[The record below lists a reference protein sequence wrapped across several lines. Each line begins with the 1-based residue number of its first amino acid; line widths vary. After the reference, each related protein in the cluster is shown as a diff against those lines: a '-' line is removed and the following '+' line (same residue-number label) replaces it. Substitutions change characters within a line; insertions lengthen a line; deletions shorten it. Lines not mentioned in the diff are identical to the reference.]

1 MFNFDEENCT
11 VSYTEKMIIE
21 IVSENDKE
29 TLKAIERYCEENNI
43 DPNLI
48 EKEESKVVEKSFD
61 KAKFYNDEGAT
72 YKHGDIVMHAI
83 FGKGVVIDS
92 DEKFVTV
99 AFNKRFGIKKVLN
112 NYQGLRR
119 I

>member
-1 MFNFDEENCT
+1 MLFGNTSMNPPSRFIGE
-11 VSYTEKMIIE
+11 
-21 IVSENDKE
+21 
-29 TLKAIERYCEENNI
+29 I

-72 YKHGDIVMHAI
+72 YKHGDIVMHTI

-119 I
+119 IWYENISNYGCRNGK

>member
-1 MFNFDEENCT
+1 MLFGNTSMNPPSRFIGE
-11 VSYTEKMIIE
+11 
-21 IVSENDKE
+21 
-29 TLKAIERYCEENNI
+29 I

-72 YKHGDIVMHAI
+72 YKHGDIVMHTI

-92 DEKFVTV
+92 DE
-99 AFNKRFGIKKVLN
+99 NLLQLLLIKDLE
-112 NYQGLRR
+112 
-119 I
+119 